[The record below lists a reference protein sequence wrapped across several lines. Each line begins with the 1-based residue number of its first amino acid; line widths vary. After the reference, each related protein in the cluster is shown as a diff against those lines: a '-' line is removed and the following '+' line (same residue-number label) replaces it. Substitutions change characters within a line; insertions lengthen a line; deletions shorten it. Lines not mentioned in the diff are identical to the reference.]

1 MILSLDLGNN
11 FGYAI
16 KKLTTIV
23 SGFTCLTIGSKNHTG
38 KKFELFRLWLY
49 DLDSIDLKEIWYEE
63 VKRHNGLHAARAY
76 CGYVAVLQM
85 YAYKRGIPC
94 NGVGV
99 GQIKKFWT
107 GNGRADKEMMI
118 KEAKKRGFDTDNDN
132 CADALALLHYV
143 IEKPAEAGV

>member
-1 MILSLDLGNN
+1 MILSIDPGNT

-16 KKLTTIV
+16 KKRSTIV
-23 SGFTCLTIGSKNHTG
+23 SGFVCLTKGSKNHTG
-38 KKFELFRLWLY
+38 KKFELFRSWLD

-76 CGYVAVLQM
+76 CGYVAVLNM
-85 YAYKRGIPC
+85 YAFRRGIPC
-94 NGVGV
+94 LGVGV

-107 GNGRADKEMMI
+107 GNGRADKDMMI

-143 IEKPAEAGV
+143 IKKPAEAGV